1 MTNQVY
7 AKPLSCKQGL
17 RYKGY
22 REDCYGT
29 LVLTFGKL
37 CDHCSNGDVLR
48 EKTPHRMLNTS
59 TQVLPNLLT
68 EGGFKGSTR
77 LYESP
82 PRSTTDPDS

>member
-22 REDCYGT
+22 REDCYDT

-48 EKTPHRMLNTS
+48 EKTP
-59 TQVLPNLLT
+59 
-68 EGGFKGSTR
+68 
-77 LYESP
+77 
-82 PRSTTDPDS
+82 

>member
-7 AKPLSCKQGL
+7 DKPLSYKQGL

-37 CDHCSNGDVLR
+37 CDHCSNGDILR
-48 EKTPHRMLNTS
+48 EKTPQRMLNPIT
-59 TQVLPNLLT
+59 
-68 EGGFKGSTR
+68 
-77 LYESP
+77 
-82 PRSTTDPDS
+82 

>member
-1 MTNQVY
+1 MTTQVY
-7 AKPLSCKQGL
+7 GKPLSSKLGL

-29 LVLTFGKL
+29 LVLTCGKL

-48 EKTPHRMLNTS
+48 ENTPQRMLNPS

-68 EGGFKGSTR
+68 GGGSEGSTR

>member
-22 REDCYGT
+22 REDCYGI

-37 CDHCSNGDVLR
+37 CDHYSNGDVLR
-48 EKTPHRMLNTS
+48 EKTP
-59 TQVLPNLLT
+59 
-68 EGGFKGSTR
+68 
-77 LYESP
+77 
-82 PRSTTDPDS
+82 

>member
-7 AKPLSCKQGL
+7 AKPLSYKQGL

-22 REDCYGT
+22 REDCYDT

-48 EKTPHRMLNTS
+48 
-59 TQVLPNLLT
+59 
-68 EGGFKGSTR
+68 
-77 LYESP
+77 
-82 PRSTTDPDS
+82 

>member
-17 RYKGY
+17 RHKGY
-22 REDCYGT
+22 RDDCYNT

-48 EKTPHRMLNTS
+48 EKTPKKGC
-59 TQVLPNLLT
+59 LT
-68 EGGFKGSTR
+68 LAHKSYQT
-77 LYESP
+77 Y
-82 PRSTTDPDS
+82 

>member
-7 AKPLSCKQGL
+7 DKPLSYL

-48 EKTPHRMLNTS
+48 EKTTQRMPNHS

-68 EGGFKGSTR
+68 GGGSEGSMR